1 MDLHRLGL
9 ISTRVQHFQLT
20 ARLGSIRAAAR
31 ALNMT
36 PSSVSRSIRALEDDL
51 RAPLFERGGQQLRL
65 SSAGEML
72 LYHLGQ
78 STVEL
83 GRAVTG
89 IADLRGLRRGTVTL
103 VSIESAAR
111 GLLPR
116 VLADFWARN
125 PEIAVDVRVT
135 SSADAASMVAS
146 GDADLA
152 LSFDQQ
158 SSRNLRRIAMAGLA
172 LGVLVPPGSRLTKI
186 TPGPALSDL
195 SGERVILSDSSLTLG
210 RSVEAAMG
218 DAFVDFAR
226 RGRTNSIALMI
237 ELAELGLGT
246 VMQTRL
252 GAEREIA
259 AGSLV
264 FLPLHERR
272 IGLRRLMLMARPK
285 AELSEA
291 ATALSAALGQAVDAL
306 SPDE

>member
-9 ISTRVQHFQLT
+9 MSTRAQHFLMT

-51 RAPLFERGGQQLRL
+51 RAPLFERGGQQVRL
-65 SSAGEML
+65 SSAGEL
-72 LYHLGQ
+72 LMYHLGQ
-78 STVEL
+78 SGLEL

-116 VLADFWARN
+116 VLAAFWARN
-125 PEIAVDVRVT
+125 PEIAVDVRVAG
-135 SSADAASMVAS
+135 SAEAAAQLAA
-146 GDADLA
+146 GEADLA
-152 LSFDQQ
+152 LVFDQQ
-158 SSRNLRRIAMAGLA
+158 TPRSLRRIAMAGLA
-172 LGVLVPPGSRLTKI
+172 LGVLVPPGSRLTRV
-186 TPGPALSDL
+186 PDGPSLADL

-210 RSVEAAMG
+210 QSVEAAMG

-226 RGRTNSIALMI
+226 RARTNSIALMI
-237 ELAELGLGT
+237 ELAEQGLGC

-259 AGSLV
+259 AGTLA
-264 FLPLHERR
+264 FLPLRERHA
-272 IGLRRLMLMARPK
+272 GVRRLMLIARAK

-291 ATALSAALGQAVDAL
+291 AAALGAALGQAIDAL
-306 SPDE
+306 PPD